1 MDCTWSEW
9 EVLEGCNCETG
20 NKKLSRFQIKEQF
33 GGKPCTGDSIM
44 VEPCDE
50 DELPGKFA
58 FYSIKSFCLWII
70 MFLNFIKT
78 TKSKVFELYKN
89 R

>member
-9 EVLEGCNCETG
+9 EILEACNCETG

-44 VEPCDE
+44 VQPCDE
-50 DELPGKFA
+50 DELPGEYALF
-58 FYSIKSFCLWII
+58 SIPHQTEKPSLSW
-70 MFLNFIKT
+70 NTIKVI
-78 TKSKVFELYKN
+78 KDN
-89 R
+89 M

>member
-44 VEPCDE
+44 VGPCDE

-58 FYSIKSFCLWII
+58 FYSIKSFCLW
-70 MFLNFIKT
+70 K
-78 TKSKVFELYKN
+78 K
-89 R
+89 